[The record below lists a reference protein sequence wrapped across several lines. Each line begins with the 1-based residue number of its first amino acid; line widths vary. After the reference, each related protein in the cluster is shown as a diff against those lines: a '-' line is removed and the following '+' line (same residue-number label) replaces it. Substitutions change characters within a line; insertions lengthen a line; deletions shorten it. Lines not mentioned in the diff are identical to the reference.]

1 MTGRDLPLPTEAELE
16 LLRVLW
22 TRGPSTVREV
32 LDGLGARRPGYT
44 TVLKLLQI
52 MHAKGL
58 VVRNVEARSH
68 VYAASIPRESTQRR
82 LVSDLVDRAFGG
94 SAAKL
99 VLNALPAQATTPEER
114 AEIRALL
121 ERMAGEDDA

>member
-58 VVRNVEARSH
+58 VVRNEEARSH
-68 VYAASIPRESTQRR
+68 VYAASIPGESTQRR